1 MIIVIIWRKVTKNN
15 KILKSVDDWKR
26 RRREKQKMPLRTN
39 QSGEDESM
47 SRQTSRTRRIHRFED
62 SPYYIQ
68 PLPVD
73 GAEDELF
80 EPDDKA
86 NTTEKQHSSSS
97 SPSPTHSGG
106 PSLDP
111 NNQQLTIETNN
122 GQSSSKSQQVEP
134 QVPQQPSPR
143 NNSPHVNKLSE
154 EAPATKEPPPSKLV
168 YVERQVDISR
178 PANYSLRG
186 FGFLLNTGVG
196 SNDFINSELFLLV
209 SSGDV
214 FVERPFTYQNY
225 AQIVVV
231 EPGLNTLFLISTYS

>member
-1 MIIVIIWRKVTKNN
+1 MIINIVIIWRKVTKNN

-80 EPDDKA
+80 EPNDKA
-86 NTTEKQHSSSS
+86 NTTEKQDSSSS

-122 GQSSSKSQQVEP
+122 GQSSSKSHQVEP

-154 EAPATKEPPPSKLV
+154 EAATKETPPSKLV

-178 PANYSLRG
+178 PVNYSLRG

-231 EPGLNTLFLISTYS
+231 EPGLKLLS

>member
-1 MIIVIIWRKVTKNN
+1 MKNHE
-15 KILKSVDDWKR
+15 ILKSVDDWKR

-80 EPDDKA
+80 DPNDKEA

-106 PSLDP
+106 PSLEP

-122 GQSSSKSQQVEP
+122 GQSSSKSQPVEP
-134 QVPQQPSPR
+134 QVAQKQPSPR

-154 EAPATKEPPPSKLV
+154 EVATKEPPSKLV
-168 YVERQVDISR
+168 YVERQIDISR

-231 EPGLNTLFLISTYS
+231 EPGLNNLSLSFYINLSNFLT

>member
-1 MIIVIIWRKVTKNN
+1 MKNHE
-15 KILKSVDDWKR
+15 ILKSVDDWKR

-80 EPDDKA
+80 DPNDKEA

-106 PSLDP
+106 PSLEP

-122 GQSSSKSQQVEP
+122 GQSSSKSQPVEP
-134 QVPQQPSPR
+134 QVAKQQPSPR

-154 EAPATKEPPPSKLV
+154 EAATKEPPSKLV
-168 YVERQVDISR
+168 FVERQVDISR

-231 EPGLNTLFLISTYS
+231 EPGLNNLSLSFYINLSNFLT